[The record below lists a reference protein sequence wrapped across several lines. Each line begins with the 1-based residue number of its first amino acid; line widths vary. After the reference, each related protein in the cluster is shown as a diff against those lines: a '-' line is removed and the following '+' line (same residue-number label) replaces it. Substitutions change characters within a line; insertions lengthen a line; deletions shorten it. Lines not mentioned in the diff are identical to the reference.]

1 MSGLKFDDF
10 APKVISSKT
19 HSIIDYIHAGANFVA
34 EHCSTSVA
42 TPARDMRLRHW
53 APAC

>member
-19 HSIIDYIHAGANFVA
+19 HSIIDYIHARSNLRSAGDVVNGHLLVL
-34 EHCSTSVA
+34 
-42 TPARDMRLRHW
+42 ARAL
-53 APAC
+53 